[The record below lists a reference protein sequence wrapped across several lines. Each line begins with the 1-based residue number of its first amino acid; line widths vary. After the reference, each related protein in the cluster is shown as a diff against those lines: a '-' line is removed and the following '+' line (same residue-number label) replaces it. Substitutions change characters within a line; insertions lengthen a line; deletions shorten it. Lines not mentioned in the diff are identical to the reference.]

1 MQRSD
6 VLIHGVGALRD
17 LGADTQKQEVIKLKT
32 YNICT
37 YFVLLQTP
45 RADSYFTSSPSWD
58 SLICFRDSSAVCVA
72 FAT

>member
-37 YFVLLQTP
+37 YFVLL
-45 RADSYFTSSPSWD
+45 ADSYFTSSPSWD